1 MANTK
6 KHLVLIDGNALVHR
20 AYHALPPLT
29 TKKGELVNAVYGFL
43 LVLFKAIKDFR
54 PDFIVATFDVPG
66 LTFRHE
72 KFEKYKAKRVKA
84 PDELYNQIPKVKEIL
99 KSFSIPFFEKA
110 GYEADDLIATIATQ
124 VPKKQILPK
133 IETIIVTG
141 DSDTLQLI
149 NENTKVFALRRGVKD
164 TVLYDEAEVSKKYDG
179 LNPGQ
184 LPDFKGLV
192 GDASDNI
199 PGVIGVG
206 EKTATEL
213 IKKFGS
219 LENIYKEIEE
229 NTEKSKEIKE
239 SLRKKLL
246 DYKEQAVFS
255 KELNLLKKNVDIN
268 LNLKEAV
275 WGSFNIEKVINI
287 LKEFEF
293 HSLISRLSELSEEKN
308 KNKLVQLEIGGGRNI
323 LEDIEKMYQEK
334 IFSKKIYE
342 IEKNLVPVIE
352 GMEKNGIKIDLE
364 RFKRLSK
371 NLEIRIRDLE
381 EKIYEISGMKFNIN
395 SPQQLSEILFKRLE
409 IKNKGMKKT
418 PGGVVSTSFSEL
430 EKIKNSHPIIKL
442 ILEYREL
449 FKLKSGFIDTLPT
462 MIKKDGRIHP
472 NFHQLGT
479 VSGRLSCSEPN
490 LQNIPVKGDLGKEI
504 RKAFVAEKGYK
515 LLSFDY
521 SQMELRV
528 VASIAD
534 DKKMIR
540 FFQEGKD
547 IHRMTASQ
555 IFNVPEAKVTEK
567 MRDFAK
573 TLNFG
578 VIYGISSYGFSEAAK
593 ISFEEAE
600 SFIEEYLNDFQGIA
614 KYREEAIEKT
624 KKLNYT
630 ETLFGR
636 KRFLPEINSL
646 DRTLKNAA
654 ERVAINH
661 PCQGTAADI
670 LKMVM
675 VKIKSQIPIADNK
688 TKLVLQIHDELLF
701 EVKEKEI
708 EAVTPKIKKS
718 MENITELKIPL
729 KVDVKIGE
737 NWGEMES
744 ANINY

>member
-1 MANTK
+1 MENK
-6 KHLVLIDGNALVHR
+6 KRLILIDGHALVHR

-43 LVLFKAIKDFR
+43 LVLFKAIKDLK
-54 PDFIVATFDVPG
+54 PDFIISTFDVSGP
-66 LTFRHE
+66 TFRHK

-84 PDELYNQIPKVKEIL
+84 PDELYNQVPRVKEVL
-99 KSFSIPFFEKA
+99 QGFNIPFFEKA
-110 GYEADDLIATIATQ
+110 GYEADDLIATIATK

-141 DSDTLQLI
+141 DSDTLQLV
-149 NENTKVFALRRGVKD
+149 NKNTKVFALRRGVKD
-164 TVLYDEAEVSKKYDG
+164 TVLYNEEEVSKKYGG
-179 LNPGQ
+179 LRPEQ

-199 PGVIGVG
+199 PGVIGIG
-206 EKTATEL
+206 EKTAAEL

-219 LENIYKEIEE
+219 LENLYKEIEE
-229 NTEKSKEIKE
+229 KTEKSKEIKE
-239 SLRKKLL
+239 SLRKKLS
-246 DYKEQAVFS
+246 DYKEQAIFS
-255 KELNLLKKNVDIN
+255 RELNLLDKNVDIDID
-268 LNLKEAV
+268 LKEAV
-275 WGSFNIEKVINI
+275 WGNFNIEKVINI
-287 LKEFEF
+287 LKDFEF
-293 HSLISRLSELSEEKN
+293 YSLISRLSEFGGGEK
-308 KNKLVQLEIGGGRNI
+308 KERLVQLEIGGKENV

-334 IFSKKIYE
+334 IFSRKIYE
-342 IEKNLVPVIE
+342 IEKSLVPVIKS
-352 GMEKNGIKIDLE
+352 MEKNGIKIDAEQL
-364 RFKRLSK
+364 KRLSK
-371 NLEIRIRDLE
+371 NLEVRIQDLE
-381 EKIYEISGMKFNIN
+381 EKIYEIAGMNFNIN
-395 SPQQLSEILFKRLE
+395 SPQQLSDLLFQRLE

-430 EKIKNSHPIIKL
+430 EKIKNSHPIIKF

-449 FKLKSGFIDTLPT
+449 FKLKSGFLDTLPA

-479 VSGRLSCSEPN
+479 VSGRLSCSGPN
-490 LQNIPVKGDLGKEI
+490 LQNIPIKGDLGKEI
-504 RKAFVAEKGYK
+504 RKAFVTENGYK

-534 DKKMIR
+534 DKKMIK

-555 IFNVPEAKVTEK
+555 IFNVPETEVTEK

-593 ISFEEAE
+593 VSFEEAE

-614 KYREEAIEKT
+614 KYREEVVEKT
-624 KKLNYT
+624 KKLNYI

-636 KRFLPEINSL
+636 KRFLPEINSS

-654 ERVAINH
+654 ERMAINH

-675 VKIKSQIPIADNK
+675 VKINDQLPIAGSK
-688 TKLVLQIHDELLF
+688 IKLVLQIHDELLF
-701 EVKEKEI
+701 EVKEEEIKEVI
-708 EAVTPKIKKS
+708 PKIKKS
-718 MENITELKIPL
+718 MENITELKVPL

-737 NWGEMES
+737 NWSEMKI
-744 ANINY
+744 INGNY